1 MTPEE
6 MFRRHPLFGT
16 LTDGER
22 AALLKH
28 LRLRSAAAGQVI
40 FNEGDEADGLYGVM
54 SGRIVVTVESPEGKE
69 LILNSFG
76 PGTFFGEIAFF
87 DGQGRSATAVARE
100 ASRLIFLG
108 RAIFLPFLKERPA
121 AALRMIAFLCE
132 RLRRTTQL
140 VQDSAFLDVPARLA
154 KQVAALAQDYAP
166 VDSRPGGRTAA
177 VTIPLSQHELAH
189 MLGVS
194 REVVSRQL
202 AVWREAGAVEI
213 GRGRLVVHDVTF
225 FDRIVAGG

>member
-28 LRLRSAAAGQVI
+28 LRLRSAAVGQVI
-40 FNEGDEADGLYGVM
+40 FNEGDEADGLYGVV
-54 SGRIVVTVESPEGKE
+54 SGRIVVTVESPEGKA

-76 PGTFFGEIAFF
+76 PGSFFGEIAFF

-108 RAIFLPFLKERPA
+108 RSVFLPFLKERPA
-121 AALRMIAFLCE
+121 AAMRMIAFLCE

-166 VDSRPGGRTAA
+166 ADGRTGS
-177 VTIPLSQHELAH
+177 VTIPRSQHELAH
-189 MLGVS
+189 MLGIS

-202 AVWREAGAVEI
+202 AVWREAGAIEI

>member
-6 MFRRHPLFGT
+6 MFRRHALFGS
-16 LTDGER
+16 LTEGER
-22 AALLKH
+22 ADLLKH
-28 LRLRSAAAGQVI
+28 LRLRSVAAGQVI

-54 SGRIVVTVESPEGKE
+54 SGRIVVTVESLEGKE

-100 ASRLIFLG
+100 TSRLVFLG
-108 RAIFLPFLKERPA
+108 RAVFLPFLKERPA

-154 KQVAALAQDYAP
+154 KQVAALAQEYAP
-166 VDSRPGGRTAA
+166 ADDRTGA
-177 VTIPLSQHELAH
+177 VTIPLSQHELAT

-202 AVWREAGAVEI
+202 ALWREAGAVEI